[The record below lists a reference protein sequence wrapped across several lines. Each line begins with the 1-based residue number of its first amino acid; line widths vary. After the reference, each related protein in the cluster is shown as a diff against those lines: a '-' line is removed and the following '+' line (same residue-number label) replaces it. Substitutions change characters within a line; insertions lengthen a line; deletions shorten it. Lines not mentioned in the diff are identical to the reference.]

1 MASATEARP
10 GLRERKKLETRR
22 RILAVAARMLSEEG
36 FAAFTVGDLA
46 DAAGVARATFF
57 NYFPGKSAVVRELG
71 AQMATRFHHLVEDV
85 RSRPGRT
92 TDRLEE
98 LFAECA
104 TRLVQTP
111 ALSRAILEEAFARH
125 QDAID
130 RMDRISE
137 IRADFSAL
145 LQDGIDRGDVRIDL
159 PLSLLVE
166 ITTGAFTEVQFSWMS
181 NPTYP
186 IRQNLIQTARF
197 LGDALAPPASR

>member
-1 MASATEARP
+1 MASATDARP

-36 FAAFTVGDLA
+36 FAAFTVNDLA

-71 AQMATRFHHLVEDV
+71 AQMATRFHHLVEEV
-85 RSRPGRT
+85 RARPGST
-92 TDRLEE
+92 PDRLEA
-98 LFAECA
+98 LFAEA
-104 TRLVQTP
+104 AERLVQNP

-137 IRADFSAL
+137 IRADFTAL
-145 LQDGIDRGDVRIDL
+145 LQDGIDQGDVRADL
-159 PLSLLVE
+159 PLPLLVE
-166 ITTGAFTEVQFSWMS
+166 ITTGAFIEVQFSWMS

-186 IRQNLIQTARF
+186 IRPNLIQTAHF
-197 LGDALAPPASR
+197 LGDALAPRASR